1 MSDAM
6 TTENTKAKG
15 LLLVYTG
22 NGKGKTTAALGAA
35 FRAMGR
41 GWKVGMVQ
49 FIKGK
54 WMTGER
60 IFAEQL
66 PLLDLHV
73 MGQGFTWESDD
84 LSRDRKAAERAWQ
97 RSREM
102 LFSGDYPLVILDEVT
117 YAFHYGFLDLA
128 EVLQDIVQR
137 PPHVN
142 VIVTGRNAPKEML
155 ALADLVSDIQS
166 LKHPFEKGERARI
179 AIDY

>member
-1 MSDAM
+1 M
-6 TTENTKAKG
+6 TTEKKAKG
-15 LLLVYTG
+15 LLIIYTG

-41 GWKVGMVQ
+41 NWKVGMVQ

-60 IFAEQL
+60 IFSENL

-84 LSRDRKAAERAWQ
+84 LSRDRGAAERAWQ
-97 RSREM
+97 RSRDM
-102 LFSGDYPLVILDEVT
+102 LHSGDYPLVILDEIT
-117 YAFHYGFLDLA
+117 YAFHYNFLDLA
-128 EVLQDIVQR
+128 TVMNEIEQR
-137 PPHVN
+137 PEHVN
-142 VIVTGRNAPKEML
+142 VILTGRNAPKEL
-155 ALADLVSDIQS
+155 VAIADLVSEIQS
-166 LKHPFEKGERARI
+166 VKHPFEKGERARI

>member
-1 MSDAM
+1 MS
-6 TTENTKAKG
+6 EIKKG
-15 LLLVYTG
+15 LLIVYTG

-41 GWKVGMVQ
+41 NWKVGMVQ

-60 IFAEQL
+60 IFAENL

-84 LSRDRKAAERAWQ
+84 LSRDKDAAERAWQ
-97 RSREM
+97 RSKDM
-102 LFSGDYPLVILDEVT
+102 MHSGDYPLVILDEIT
-117 YAFHYGFLDLA
+117 YAIHYNFITSDDVLD
-128 EVLQDIVQR
+128 EISRR
-137 PPHVN
+137 PEHVH
-142 VIVTGRNAPKEML
+142 VILTGRNAPKDML
-155 ALADLVSDIQS
+155 AAADLVSEIQS
-166 LKHPFEKGERARI
+166 IKHPFDKGERARM